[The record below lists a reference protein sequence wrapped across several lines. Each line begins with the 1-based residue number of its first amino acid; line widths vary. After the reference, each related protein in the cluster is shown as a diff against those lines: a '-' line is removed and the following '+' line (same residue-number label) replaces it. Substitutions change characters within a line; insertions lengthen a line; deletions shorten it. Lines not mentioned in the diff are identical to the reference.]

1 MTNQLRKTAYRFALG
16 AMLVSF
22 SVASCND
29 SKTKETKEVTDTT
42 STKIDNTTPPPP
54 PMDTTMTGDTTMKK
68 DTADTRPVKPG
79 D

>member
-1 MTNQLRKTAYRFALG
+1 MTNQLRKTAYRLALG
-16 AMLVSF
+16 VMLVSF
-22 SVASCND
+22 TGVACND

-42 STKIDNTTPPPP
+42 STKMDNTVPPPP
-54 PMDTTMTGDTTMKK
+54 PMDTTAMKDTTKKK

>member
-1 MTNQLRKTAYRFALG
+1 MTNQLRKTAYRLAIGAL
-16 AMLVSF
+16 LVSF
-22 SVASCND
+22 VACND

-42 STKIDNTTPPPP
+42 STKMDNTTPPPP
-54 PMDTTMTGDTTMKK
+54 PMDTTKVMDTTKKK